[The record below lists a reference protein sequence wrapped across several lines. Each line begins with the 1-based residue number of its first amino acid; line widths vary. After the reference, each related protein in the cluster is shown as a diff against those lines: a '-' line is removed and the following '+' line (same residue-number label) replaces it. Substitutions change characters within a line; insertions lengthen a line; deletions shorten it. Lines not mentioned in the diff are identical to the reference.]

1 MKINGKKIISG
12 VDKPVSKFAL
22 GTAFYNNE
30 SKETWFKILDDFVKF
45 GGTAIDS
52 ARGYGKSED
61 VIGSWLENRSD
72 RDKIIMIT
80 KCGLTGEGV
89 LPSDN
94 YPELVRNELSTSLQT
109 LKTDYI
115 DLYMLHRDNVDM
127 TVAEILDPLNE
138 AIAKGYVLSLGAS
151 NWTYPRV
158 TEANEYAYKNNMTGF
173 AVVSNNISL
182 AVQSEPF
189 YPGLVS
195 TDKTGEEW
203 HKEHQIPLIP
213 WSSQA
218 RGFFTGRYTPEMSAD
233 DGFTKRM
240 IKVYFTDENFERLS
254 RAKELGEKKGYTA
267 VEVALAWLLHK
278 PFPIVPIVGPH
289 TQDELASCVKAT
301 TLSLTESEM
310 RWLNLED

>member
-1 MKINGKKIISG
+1 MLRPYTMTKGHFSTITNKGKKMKINGEKNISG

-30 SKETWFKILDDFVKF
+30 SRETWFKILDDFVKI

-61 VIGSWLENRSD
+61 VIGSWLEKRSD
-72 RDKIIMIT
+72 RDKIIIIT

-94 YPELVRNELSTSLQT
+94 YLELVRNELSISLQT

-115 DLYMLHRDNVDM
+115 DLYMLHRDNINM

-138 AIAKGYVLSLGAS
+138 AIAKGYIVSLGAS

-158 TEANEYAYKNNMTGF
+158 TEANEYAHKNNMTGF

-182 AVQSEPF
+182 AIQSEPF
-189 YPGLVS
+189 YPGLIS
-195 TDKTGEEW
+195 TGKGDEEW
-203 HKEHQIPLIP
+203 HKKHQIPLIP

-218 RGFFTGRYTPEMSAD
+218 RGFFTGRYTPQMVAN

-240 IKVYFTDENFERLS
+240 IEVYFTD
-254 RAKELGEKKGYTA
+254 
-267 VEVALAWLLHK
+267 
-278 PFPIVPIVGPH
+278 
-289 TQDELASCVKAT
+289 
-301 TLSLTESEM
+301 
-310 RWLNLED
+310 